1 MLSLCGKGKA
11 RKLNWK
17 HLIGLGS
24 PGSSSEGEGGV
35 LKAAAPFQST
45 ARSLSSRPVVVSPL
59 HSLIGWKQL
68 GGSVALAETA
78 MGFRAQQLGLSVSY
92 ASCSQR
98 SERHVFMTATHGFQW
113 L

>member
-1 MLSLCGKGKA
+1 M
-11 RKLNWK
+11 
-17 HLIGLGS
+17 
-24 PGSSSEGEGGV
+24 
-35 LKAAAPFQST
+35 LKAAAPCYST
-45 ARSLSSRPVVVSPL
+45 PRSLSSGPVVVSPL
-59 HSLIGWKQL
+59 HSVIGWKQL
-68 GGSVALAETA
+68 GGSVALAETV